1 MMPRRTNRPLWTPEE
16 EAKLRELWKENV
28 RGKALAEAMGR
39 TKSAVATRANLLGLN
54 RLRP

>member
-39 TKSAVATRANLLGLN
+39 TKSAVATRATLLGLS
-54 RLRP
+54 RPR